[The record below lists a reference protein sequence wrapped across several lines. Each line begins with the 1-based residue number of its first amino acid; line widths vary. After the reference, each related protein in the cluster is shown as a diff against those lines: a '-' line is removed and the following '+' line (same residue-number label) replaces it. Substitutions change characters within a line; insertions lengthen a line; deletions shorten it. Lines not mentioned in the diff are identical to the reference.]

1 MYRRLS
7 ELLKTAQG
15 PVIVGSGVDAHNLE
29 KYARAHALI
38 VGTHFKVDGK
48 WENPVDAVAVND
60 FMKHLSRLT
69 SWVEI
74 VPNNNYPRKIIRWY
88 LLQIQFLNITDTVIR
103 VT

>member
-1 MYRRLS
+1 M
-7 ELLKTAQG
+7 
-15 PVIVGSGVDAHNLE
+15 IVGSGVDAHNLE

-69 SWVEI
+69 S
-74 VPNNNYPRKIIRWY
+74 
-88 LLQIQFLNITDTVIR
+88 
-103 VT
+103 